1 MLNLSEESAWVK
13 NLHFQMNGNLNVNL
27 NRSYHHDL
35 VNRLGVSA
43 FFATWVQLLQYLL
56 EVYISSSVFGS
67 VQKIWFIN
75 L

>member
-1 MLNLSEESAWVK
+1 MLNLSEESTWVK
-13 NLHFQMNGNLNVNL
+13 NLHLQMNGNL

-43 FFATWVQLLQYLL
+43 FFATCVQLLQYLL

>member
-1 MLNLSEESAWVK
+1 MLHLSEESTWVK
-13 NLHFQMNGNLNVNL
+13 NLHLQMNVNL
-27 NRSYHHDL
+27 NRSCHHDL